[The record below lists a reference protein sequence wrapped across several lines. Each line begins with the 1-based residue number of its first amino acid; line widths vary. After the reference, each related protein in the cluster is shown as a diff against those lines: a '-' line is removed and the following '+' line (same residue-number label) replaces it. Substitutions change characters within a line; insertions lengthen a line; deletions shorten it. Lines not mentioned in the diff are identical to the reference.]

1 MGMKSRKPR
10 PQSSRQP
17 EIITQTILAN
27 QNSYPYEIREIL
39 RQKGV
44 EPLPSEHSIRTIRG
58 QLKEKHG
65 LPDLHHRATGR
76 VFSRIGTNTAKIKR
90 ALLIKPDAVSKEILE
105 LAKIKDT
112 LGNRNLVSIC
122 RVELRKFGH
131 AIKIRPRSKQS
142 LTETQRKWIEKYHNT
157 IRRFAFDIAIKNRLS
172 IGQRDAW
179 ATTALL
185 KSAQWST
192 RFDEKKAMFSTYF
205 YGNLKLYFRVFL
217 REQTVQL
224 TGILPRYV
232 DAVYSASKSVR
243 EKGISFEEA
252 ARQVIEKRTYALRKG
267 TTPEELVEM
276 DQLIKSVLSSLSYE
290 GDFDE
295 GISSGG
301 KGRRSF
307 DD

>member
-17 EIITQTILAN
+17 GIITQTILAN
-27 QNSYPYEIREIL
+27 SNSYPGEIREIL
-39 RQKGV
+39 SQNGV
-44 EPLPSEHSIRTIRG
+44 EPLPSERSISTIRNK
-58 QLKEKHG
+58 LKGKHG
-65 LPDLHHRATGR
+65 LPDLPFR
-76 VFSRIGTNTAKIKR
+76 VSSKFSSRIRTKPAKIKG
-90 ALLIKPDAVSKEILE
+90 ALLKNPDAVSKEILE

-142 LTETQRKWIEKYHNT
+142 LTETQRKWIREHQNT
-157 IRRFAFDIAIKNRLS
+157 IRRFALDIAKKRRLPK
-172 IGQRDAW
+172 DYYADW
-179 ATTALL
+179 VNTALL

-232 DAVYSASKSVR
+232 DAIYSARKIVR
-243 EKGISFEEA
+243 EKGISFEDA

-290 GDFDE
+290 RDFDE